1 MKERILIIFIA
12 IAIGLVITT
21 LIYFLYQQ
29 TKTIPQK
36 APGKTDL
43 ASIGTVHPTQSP
55 GYLVISAPTNDSLT
69 AKRLVTIKGTTH
81 PEDTL
86 IISSNQEDTVA
97 KPTPDGKFTT
107 SITIDAGANII
118 IVRSIAPD
126 GSEHKDIRIVTYST
140 DQF

>member
-43 ASIGTVHPTQSP
+43 ASIGAPSPTLSP
-55 GYLVISAPTNDSLT
+55 GYLVISSPANNSLT
-69 AKRLVTIKGTTH
+69 EKRLITVKGTTH

-86 IISSNQEDTVA
+86 IVSTNQEDSVA
-97 KPTPDGKFTT
+97 KPTPDGKFTV

-118 IVRSIAPD
+118 VVRSIAPD
-126 GSEHKDIRIVTYST
+126 GSEHKDVRVVTFST

>member
-43 ASIGTVHPTQSP
+43 AAIGAPSPTISP
-55 GYLVISAPTNDSLT
+55 GYLIISSPTNDSLT
-69 AKRLVTIKGTTH
+69 DKRLVTVKGSTH

-86 IISSNQEDTVA
+86 IISSNQEDQVA
-97 KPTPDGKFTT
+97 KPTPDGKFTV
-107 SITIDAGANII
+107 SITIDAGANVIV
-118 IVRSIAPD
+118 VRSVAPD
-126 GSEHKDIRIVTYST
+126 GSEHKDSRIVTYST